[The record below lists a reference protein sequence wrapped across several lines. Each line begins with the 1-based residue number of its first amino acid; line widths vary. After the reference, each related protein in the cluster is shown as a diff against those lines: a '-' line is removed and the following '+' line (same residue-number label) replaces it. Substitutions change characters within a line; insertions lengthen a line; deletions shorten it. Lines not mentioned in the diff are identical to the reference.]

1 VTGMR
6 YRNVLVVEDD
16 NVLARSIERNLS
28 ARGVR
33 VLRAASVGEALAA
46 IAVARPD
53 AMLLDIDLP
62 DRTGWDLL
70 RSLQTRDMKIPAIV
84 VSGTRV
90 TPERLAEFK
99 PIAYLPKPF
108 PLDALLRLVIG
119 EEAESIAGPEA
130 NAAADK
136 RWIQ

>member
-16 NVLARSIERNLS
+16 NVLARIIERNLS

-119 EEAESIAGPEA
+119 QEAESTAGPEA

>member
-1 VTGMR
+1 MTDLR

-16 NVLARSIERNLS
+16 NVLARIIERNLS
-28 ARGVR
+28 ARGAR

-53 AMLLDIDLP
+53 LMLLDIDLP
-62 DRTGWDLL
+62 DRSGWDLL
-70 RSLQTRDMKIPAIV
+70 RALQTRDITIPAIV

-90 TPERLAEFK
+90 SPERVAEFK
-99 PIAYLPKPF
+99 PVAYLPKPF
-108 PLDALLRLVIG
+108 PLDALLRLVVG
-119 EEAESIAGPEA
+119 EEADPIAGPEA
-130 NAAADK
+130 NVADK

>member
-1 VTGMR
+1 MTGLR
-6 YRNVLVVEDD
+6 YRHVLVVEDD
-16 NVLARSIERNLS
+16 NVLARIIERNLS

-119 EEAESIAGPEA
+119 EEADPTADPEA
-130 NAAADK
+130 NAAAGK

>member
-1 VTGMR
+1 VTGLR

-16 NVLARSIERNLS
+16 NVLARIIERNLS
-28 ARGVR
+28 ARGAR
-33 VLRAASVGEALAA
+33 VLRVASVGEALAA

-53 AMLLDIDLP
+53 LMLLDIDLP

-70 RSLQTRDMKIPAIV
+70 RALQTRDIRIPAIV

-99 PIAYLPKPF
+99 PVAYLPKPF

-119 EEAESIAGPEA
+119 EEADPLATPGARTATDE
-130 NAAADK
+130 
-136 RWIQ
+136 RFVR

>member
-1 VTGMR
+1 MTGTR

-16 NVLARSIERNLS
+16 NVLARIIERNLS

-130 NAAADK
+130 NAGADK
-136 RWIQ
+136 RWIE